1 MKHWYVVYTQ
11 HRTETRAVE
20 QLRRQGFETYFPLCS
35 KIRRHARREDV
46 VRTALFPRYLFVAFD
61 VEIGRWRAVNGTI
74 GVSHLICHGEQP
86 MALPDD
92 VVPCLRANET
102 GDGLVS
108 LASLALFEPGARL
121 RVLDGAFGGKTGIYD
136 GMTGVDRVVLL
147 FDLIGR
153 QVRVAVPIHAV
164 EAA

>member
-1 MKHWYVVYTQ
+1 MKRWYVVYTQ
-11 HRTETRAVE
+11 HRTESRAVA
-20 QLRRQGFETYFPLCS
+20 QLRQQGFKVYFPRCR

-46 VRTALFPRYLFVAFD
+46 VQTALFPRYLFVAFD
-61 VEIGRWRAVNGTI
+61 LERDQWRSVNGTI
-74 GVSHLICHGEQP
+74 GVSHMISHGERP

-102 GDGLVS
+102 EDGLVS
-108 LASLALFEPGARL
+108 LATLALFDPGAKL
-121 RVLDGAFGGKTGIYD
+121 RVLDGAFVGQAGIYD
-136 GMTGVDRVVLL
+136 GMTGADRVVLL

-153 QVRVAVPIHAV
+153 QVRVSVPIHAV

>member
-1 MKHWYVVYTQ
+1 MKHWHVVYTQ
-11 HRTETRAVE
+11 YRAERRVVE
-20 QLRRQGFETYFPLCS
+20 QLRQQGFETFFPCCS
-35 KIRRHARREDV
+35 RIRRHARRENV
-46 VRTALFPRYLFVAFD
+46 VQTALFPRYLFVAFD
-61 VEIGRWRAVNGTI
+61 IETDRWQAVNGTL

-86 MALPDD
+86 MMLPDD
-92 VVPCLRANET
+92 VVPNLRANET

-108 LASLALFEPGARL
+108 LAGMALFDPGARL
-121 RVLDGAFGGKTGIYD
+121 RVLDGAFVGKTGVYD
-136 GMTGVDRVVLL
+136 GMTAADRVILL

>member
-1 MKHWYVVYTQ
+1 MKRWHVVYTQ
-11 HRTETRAVE
+11 HRAETRAAE
-20 QLRRQGFETYFPLCS
+20 QLQRQGFEIYFPRCE

-46 VRTALFPRYLFVAFD
+46 VRVALFPRYLFVAFNAEFD
-61 VEIGRWRAVNGTI
+61 RWRAVNGTI

-92 VVPCLRANET
+92 VVPSLRATET

-108 LASLALFEPGARL
+108 LGSLALFEAGARL
-121 RVLDGAFGGKTGIYD
+121 RVLDGAFVGKTGVYD
-136 GMTGVDRVVLL
+136 GMTGADRVVLL

-153 QVRVAVPIHAV
+153 QVRVAVPMHAV